1 MSQFTDFVCF
11 LHSRFERAI
20 ELQMDILN
28 YIKPFIKGNCWD
40 LDYHIEL
47 AKLSIYTGTN
57 YASFTVC
64 RIFIWVS
71 ILLVDQ
77 STVSVLNALVML
89 DLIIVVY
96 ISTTLTCVLFK
107 M

>member
-1 MSQFTDFVCF
+1 M
-11 LHSRFERAI
+11 LSRFERAI

-57 YASFTVC
+57 YASFTVFKIC
-64 RIFIWVS
+64 KKAIELQMDITNYIKPFIMGSCWVLDHHIELAKLS
-71 ILLVDQ
+71 INTGTNYA
-77 STVSVLNALVML
+77 SFTV
-89 DLIIVVY
+89 
-96 ISTTLTCVLFK
+96 
-107 M
+107 